1 MPGKR
6 NEFRIVKQDSYI
18 LSDGIHEAIISED
31 DWNLAKQK
39 RNINGVKHEKIHSL
53 EHEHILSGILKCPIC
68 GKGMYGNVNRKKK
81 KDGTFYKDYFYY
93 ACKHRYYV
101 NGHKCD
107 YRKQWNE
114 EKVNDAVAEVIKKL
128 VNNPKFE
135 AAIRAKIN
143 SKIDTG
149 ELETEHENLK
159 KQLRQVLGAKNRL
172 GQQMDNLDISDK
184 MYDRKYQ
191 DMQDRL
197 NGLYDEIER
206 LESLIDDIVSRKEY
220 IRQQKISEDGVYQ
233 YLLYFDKLYDKFT
246 DMEKKEFMKKVIRST
261 NDLLLAILMA
271 GVSIFLLSSD
281 KIITGVEN
289 GLGGFWAQAS
299 SYITLLAGIL
309 LGLSV
314 LQLIYAINF
323 KGVGEHTGLHIP
335 ISKEIVITAVALVL
349 YALLLPVLTFFPCT
363 LVLNIVLCGTFALKE
378 NQGNEELKGKLPK
391 KQVLSIVIYSVALTV
406 CLWLLFTEVLKGVL
420 P

>member
-1 MPGKR
+1 
-6 NEFRIVKQDSYI
+6 
-18 LSDGIHEAIISED
+18 
-31 DWNLAKQK
+31 
-39 RNINGVKHEKIHSL
+39 
-53 EHEHILSGILKCPIC
+53 
-68 GKGMYGNVNRKKK
+68 
-81 KDGTFYKDYFYY
+81 
-93 ACKHRYYV
+93 
-101 NGHKCD
+101 
-107 YRKQWNE
+107 
-114 EKVNDAVAEVIKKL
+114 
-128 VNNPKFE
+128 
-135 AAIRAKIN
+135 
-143 SKIDTG
+143 
-149 ELETEHENLK
+149 
-159 KQLRQVLGAKNRL
+159 
-172 GQQMDNLDISDK
+172 
-184 MYDRKYQ
+184 
-191 DMQDRL
+191 
-197 NGLYDEIER
+197 
-206 LESLIDDIVSRKEY
+206 
-220 IRQQKISEDGVYQ
+220 
-233 YLLYFDKLYDKFT
+233 
-246 DMEKKEFMKKVIRST
+246 MKKVIRST

-349 YALLLPVLTFFPCT
+349 YALLLPVLAFFPCT

-406 CLWLLFTEVLKGVL
+406 CLWLLFTQVLKCVL

>member
-1 MPGKR
+1 
-6 NEFRIVKQDSYI
+6 
-18 LSDGIHEAIISED
+18 
-31 DWNLAKQK
+31 
-39 RNINGVKHEKIHSL
+39 
-53 EHEHILSGILKCPIC
+53 
-68 GKGMYGNVNRKKK
+68 
-81 KDGTFYKDYFYY
+81 
-93 ACKHRYYV
+93 
-101 NGHKCD
+101 
-107 YRKQWNE
+107 
-114 EKVNDAVAEVIKKL
+114 
-128 VNNPKFE
+128 
-135 AAIRAKIN
+135 
-143 SKIDTG
+143 
-149 ELETEHENLK
+149 
-159 KQLRQVLGAKNRL
+159 
-172 GQQMDNLDISDK
+172 
-184 MYDRKYQ
+184 
-191 DMQDRL
+191 
-197 NGLYDEIER
+197 
-206 LESLIDDIVSRKEY
+206 
-220 IRQQKISEDGVYQ
+220 
-233 YLLYFDKLYDKFT
+233 
-246 DMEKKEFMKKVIRST
+246 MKKVIRST

-349 YALLLPVLTFFPCT
+349 YALLLPVLTFFCT
-363 LVLNIVLCGTFALKE
+363 LVLNIVLRGTFALKE

-406 CLWLLFTEVLKGVL
+406 CLWLLFTQVLKCVL